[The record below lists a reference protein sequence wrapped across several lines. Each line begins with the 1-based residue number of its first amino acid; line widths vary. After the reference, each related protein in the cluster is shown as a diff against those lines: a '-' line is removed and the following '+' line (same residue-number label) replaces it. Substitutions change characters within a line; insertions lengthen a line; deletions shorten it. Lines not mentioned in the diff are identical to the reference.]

1 MAATSWTSGPHPGG
15 DPAAAGGTAGCAAS
29 AEDWVAAPLKTL
41 LTRLFLVRAVLAD
54 LQAAVA
60 RIQWSQA
67 EILIRLKEIKTMPT
81 VVARPGDRLA
91 AISELW
97 QIRDLLADT
106 DPDQAAQIV
115 TIYNQLIEKRSPGP
129 DAG

>member
-1 MAATSWTSGPHPGG
+1 VASPGVASGVDAGG
-15 DPAAAGGTAGCAAS
+15 DSTAACGAAGCAATVT
-29 AEDWVAAPLKTL
+29 DRVAAPLKTL

-106 DPDQAAQIV
+106 DPDEAAQILAV
-115 TIYNQLIEKRSPGP
+115 YNALVSKDQGT
-129 DAG
+129 G